1 MAVAVTEE
9 SSDLNI
15 ASACTKIKGAPP
27 TAVNLSWTVDRMF
40 EAIDSLSL
48 AASARVAMILTE
60 KISQEYLERNIKI
73 GRNGVAF
80 NLEEIELIQSYKIA
94 LQTVIFV

>member
-1 MAVAVTEE
+1 
-9 SSDLNI
+9 
-15 ASACTKIKGAPP
+15 
-27 TAVNLSWTVDRMF
+27 
-40 EAIDSLSL
+40 
-48 AASARVAMILTE
+48 MILTE